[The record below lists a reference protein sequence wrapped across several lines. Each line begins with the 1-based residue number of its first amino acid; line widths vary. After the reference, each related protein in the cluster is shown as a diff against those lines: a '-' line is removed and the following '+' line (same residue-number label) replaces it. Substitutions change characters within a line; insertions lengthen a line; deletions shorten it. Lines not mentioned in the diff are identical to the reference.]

1 MIPPFLPYAPFLFR
15 FLCLLRLP
23 FFKFFLPLWAFFP
36 ALPVSYSPT
45 PGLCGSPSCRNGAS
59 PSAVSVLPVP
69 PPHSRPTVLNSSPP
83 LPAHL
88 LPVPRLQ
95 MRWGHFI
102 NSSKQS
108 QGSGH
113 PTPDK
118 ILFLI
123 FLPQKPA
130 PHIASPNPSA
140 PLHRVPKDL
149 Q

>member
-59 PSAVSVLPVP
+59 LSAVSVLPVP

-88 LPVPRLQ
+88 LPVLRLW
-95 MRWGHFI
+95 MRWPLHG
-102 NSSKQS
+102 SSPS
-108 QGSGH
+108 S
-113 PTPDK
+113 PAVRSPD
-118 ILFLI
+118 LF
-123 FLPQKPA
+123 PRTA
-130 PHIASPNPSA
+130 A
-140 PLHRVPKDL
+140 PLPKSIL
-149 Q
+149 LKLHFCNNSV